1 MKIVSKGELST
12 LSSSMIHNL
21 GNLDGFKKDIITMLQ
36 KVENYDGINLSSAAK
51 IIINNLDVVTK
62 DLEITM
68 KNINNYANAINE
80 FDVNDFDRGVEG
92 YLANVDGTTYTLPSG
107 LGNRFSYMA
116 WQMIKANSPQ
126 LTLKNTAG
134 MNFDEEGFGKIG
146 DRYVVATTTTFGE
159 VGDYIDVVQA
169 DGSVLKC
176 VIGDIKKPTDPG
188 CNKWGHSNGRNVIE
202 FVVDGKSWYGK
213 KDNPGTPSNHP
224 EWNQYISEVVNKGNY
239 FTLSEKYDTS
249 ATPDENN
256 IQLPSA
262 DAYVASNALT
272 SPDSTTSKDSSDE
285 SMLLTSAP
293 RREAAPKTAPSYTAA
308 PQSPKSG
315 NILTQSPN
323 STSTPKP
330 STQTPVQA
338 PAQTPEAPLKKS
350 IEEIANDVILGKYDN
365 STKRVELLT
374 AAGYDPKEVQDKVNE
389 ILSSKIV

>member
-1 MKIVSKGELST
+1 MKVTSKEELST
-12 LSSSMIHNL
+12 LSSGMIKNL
-21 GNLDGFKKDIITMLQ
+21 SNLDSSKEDIKSILQ
-36 KVENYDGINLSSAAK
+36 SVENYDDINFSSAAN
-51 IIINNLDVVTK
+51 IIIKNLDVVTK

-126 LTLKNTAG
+126 LTLKNAAG

-176 VIGDIKKPTDPG
+176 IIGDIKKPTDPG
-188 CNKWGHSNGRNVIE
+188 CNKWGHRNGQNVIE

-272 SPDSTTSKDSSDE
+272 SSDPTTNKNFSDE
-285 SMLLTSAP
+285 SMPLTSAP
-293 RREAAPKTAPSYTAA
+293 KREAPHKSAPSVAA

-323 STSTPKP
+323 STSTPKL
-330 STQTPVQA
+330 SAQTPVQT

-389 ILSSKIV
+389 ILGVKIV